1 MLEVS
6 NISKVL
12 PSGRKLLDGISFTV
26 RKGEFVG
33 ILGASGAGKTLTLR
47 CLNGLLKPDTGSVLM
62 EDTNGRKWDICQ
74 IARVKLKQLRRRIG
88 IVFQGYHL
96 VQRLSALDNVLL
108 GRLGQVSTLR
118 SLFYGFTEKER
129 EDAMAALRKVHVD
142 QLAGIRINRLSGGE
156 MQRVAIARAIFQ
168 SPGILLADEPLSNL
182 DPSNAK
188 IIMRLIQPLAK
199 EMPVIGV
206 FHQPEMTAKYCTRVI
221 AIKQGRIIY
230 DGDPHLSTGQ
240 LVDIYGEELQQIENA
255 PVPGAVGHEVF
266 GRESNDTKPD
276 HERAFF

>member
-1 MLEVS
+1 MIEVS
-6 NISKVL
+6 NISKTL

-62 EDTNGRKWDICQ
+62 EDADGRKWDICK
-74 IARVKLKQLRRRIG
+74 IARVRLKQLRRRIG

-118 SLFYGFTEKER
+118 SLFYGFTVGER
-129 EDAMAALRKVHVD
+129 EEALSALDKVNIGNMSN
-142 QLAGIRINRLSGGE
+142 ARISRLSGGE

-168 SPGILLADEPLSNL
+168 SPRLLLADEPLSNL

-188 IIMRLIQPLAK
+188 IIMR
-199 EMPVIGV
+199 
-206 FHQPEMTAKYCTRVI
+206 
-221 AIKQGRIIY
+221 
-230 DGDPHLSTGQ
+230 
-240 LVDIYGEELQQIENA
+240 
-255 PVPGAVGHEVF
+255 
-266 GRESNDTKPD
+266 
-276 HERAFF
+276 